1 MVDNND
7 AALTS
12 DADLHQTLHVLPRT
26 SNSNSNTS
34 RRMHKQ
40 RNNLSTSLPGPESDD
55 ENTRLLN
62 PTGNMFGDDDEGSEN
77 EESEFLKEFSGLPW
91 WKRPSV
97 CAQCCS
103 SGFWRV

>member
-26 SNSNSNTS
+26 LDSNSNTS
-34 RRMHKQ
+34 PRTPKQ

-62 PTGNMFGDDDEGSEN
+62 PMGNSSGDDDERSEN

-97 CAQCCS
+97 CTLCCS
-103 SGFWRV
+103 FDFW